1 MDKKIPEQA
10 IHDELQDLCIGT
22 QLLKFPGRKPNADG
36 FV

>member
-10 IHDELQDLCIGT
+10 IHDELQNLRIGT
-22 QLLKFPGRKPNADG
+22 RLLKFAGRKPNADG